1 MNLKVFVCHY
11 FFFVSEQL
19 FCLIYLNQLQRLKF
33 NIYFALSESLSPVCI
48 VSKQIKCFLNK
59 TIF

>member
-33 NIYFALSESLSPVCI
+33 NIYFALSESLTCMH
-48 VSKQIKCFLNK
+48 CFQADQMLP
-59 TIF
+59 